1 MRKHCE
7 SYAFFKNK
15 ASENCRQLRLTTHEF
30 VKNDTLIDNLSFS
43 HFESISML
51 HYQIEFDDFR
61 QHLIHVTLRFV
72 ANPTQVLS
80 LPTWIPGSYLIREFA
95 KHIESVRA
103 YDEAGRQ
110 LQITKFEKN
119 KWRLYNTDHELITV
133 EYDVYAYDLSVRG
146 AYVDQTRL
154 YVNPAVVCLGLEGQE
169 QSGIEVEVF
178 LPKEL
183 KHFQLATGL
192 VSKSLVKGR
201 YTLKAENYAQLIDAP
216 FELAEQTRFS
226 FVTHDIPHEFVV
238 SGQHVMNTER
248 MQQDIEKICSTEISM
263 FGSAPFK
270 NYTFMTM
277 ATGNSY
283 GGLEHPNST
292 SLISPRDDLPKAG
305 EPVEPSAAYQRFL
318 GLCSHE
324 YFHSWLVKFIRPE
337 NFVNYDLDKEGYTSL
352 LWIFEGF
359 TSYYD
364 DLILYRSGVI
374 TQESYLKLLKSQ
386 IDRYLQNPG
395 RFIQSVSESSF
406 DAWIKFYRQDENSN
420 NAGTSY
426 YNKGSLVALCLDLGL
441 RLRGSSLDALMRRLY
456 ENAQKDIQVNERTIF
471 DLCKELTGDNWIEQI
486 NHLINTTDELPLDQL
501 LPEFGLSYSLKND
514 QTLAFGLKVVEKAE
528 GLIIQQALRDG
539 VGAKAGLSAN
549 DVIIAID
556 GLKASEKIL
565 TQYAKRQQ
573 TAFTVY
579 AFRRDELM
587 QFTIQAGENDLTTV
601 ELNVIDQTQLEKWLR
616 A

>member
-1 MRKHCE
+1 
-7 SYAFFKNK
+7 
-15 ASENCRQLRLTTHEF
+15 
-30 VKNDTLIDNLSFS
+30 
-43 HFESISML
+43 ML
-51 HYQIEFDDFR
+51 HYQIEFDDYR
-61 QHLIHVTLRFV
+61 QHLIHVTLRFL

-80 LPTWIPGSYLIREFA
+80 LPTWIPGSYLIREFS
-95 KHIESVRA
+95 KHIESVKA

-110 LQITKFEKN
+110 LQINKFEKN

-154 YVNPAVVCLGLEGQE
+154 YVNPACVCLGLQDQE
-169 QSGIEVEVF
+169 ESAIEVEVF
-178 LPKEL
+178 LPEEL
-183 KHFQLATGL
+183 KHFQIATGL
-192 VSKSLVKGR
+192 ESRSLVKGR
-201 YTLKAENYAQLIDAP
+201 YTLKANNYAQLIDAP
-216 FELAEQTRFS
+216 FELADQTRFS
-226 FVTHDIPHEFVV
+226 FEANGIPHEFVV
-238 SGQHVMNTER
+238 SGQHTMNAAR
-248 MQQDIEKICSTEISM
+248 MKQDLEKICSTEISM
-263 FGSAPFK
+263 FGSAPFE

-292 SLISPRDDLPKAG
+292 SLISPRDDFPKAN
-305 EPVEPSAAYQRFL
+305 EPVEPSTDYQRFL

-337 NFVNYDLDKEGYTSL
+337 NFANYDLDQESYTSL

-374 TQESYLKLLKSQ
+374 SQASYLKLLKGQ

-426 YNKGSLVALCLDLGL
+426 YNKGCLVALSLDLGL

-456 ENAQKDIQVNERTIF
+456 ENTQKGMQVNERTIVE
-471 DLCKELTGDNWIEQI
+471 LCNELTGDNWIEQI

-501 LPEFGLSYSLKND
+501 FPEFGLSYSLQNEKA
-514 QTLAFGLKVVEKAE
+514 LPFGLKVAEKAE
-528 GLIIQQALRDG
+528 GVIIQQARRDG

-556 GLKASEKIL
+556 GLKASEKL
-565 TQYAKRQQ
+565 LNQYAKQQ
-573 TAFTVY
+573 GQFTVY
-579 AFRRDELM
+579 AFRRDEFL
-587 QFTIQAGENDLTTV
+587 QFELQGGEVALTTV
-601 ELNVIDQTQLEKWLR
+601 DLTVLDQAKAEKWLK

>member
-1 MRKHCE
+1 
-7 SYAFFKNK
+7 
-15 ASENCRQLRLTTHEF
+15 
-30 VKNDTLIDNLSFS
+30 
-43 HFESISML
+43 ML
-51 HYQIEFDDFR
+51 HYQIEFDDYK
-61 QHLIHVTLRFV
+61 QHLVHVTIRFL
-72 ANPTQVLS
+72 ANPNQELW
-80 LPTWIPGSYLIREFA
+80 LPTWIPGSYLIREFS
-95 KHIESVRA
+95 KHIESVKA
-103 YDEAGRQ
+103 YDEAGR
-110 LQITKFEKN
+110 LLDIKKTSKN
-119 KWRLYNTDHELITV
+119 RWRLFNTDHELMTI

-154 YVNPAVVCLGLEGQE
+154 YINPACVCLALEGQE
-169 QSGIEVEVF
+169 QSACEVEVF
-178 LPKEL
+178 LPDEL

-192 VSKSLVKGR
+192 ASKSLVKGR
-201 YTLKAENYAQLIDAP
+201 FTLKADHYDQLIDSP
-216 FELAEQTRFS
+216 FELADQTRFS
-226 FVTHDIPHEFVV
+226 FETNGIGHEFVI
-238 SGQHVMNTER
+238 SGSHNTNIDR
-248 MQQDIEKICSTEISM
+248 LKADIEKICAAEINM

-283 GGLEHPNST
+283 GGLEHCNST
-292 SLISPRDDLPKAG
+292 SLITPRDDLPKSN
-305 EPVEPSAAYQRFL
+305 EPTEPSKDYQRFL

-337 NFVNYDLDKEGYTSL
+337 NFANYNLHQEGYTSL

-364 DLILYRSGVI
+364 DLILLRSGVI
-374 TQESYLKLLKSQ
+374 SQKSYLDLLKAQ

-395 RFIQSVSESSF
+395 RFVQTVAESSF

-456 ENAQKDIQVNERTIF
+456 ENTQNGIQVNERTIF
-471 DLCKELTGDNWIEQI
+471 DLCKELTGDSWIEQI

-501 LPEFGLSYSLKND
+501 FPEFGLSYRVKTDKSLP
-514 QTLAFGLKVVEKAE
+514 LGLKLVDKPE
-528 GLIIQQALRDG
+528 GVLVQSARRDSAA
-539 VGAKAGLSAN
+539 AKAGISAN

-556 GLKASEKIL
+556 GLKATTKLVEK
-565 TQYAKRQQ
+565 YAKQGG
-573 TAFTVY
+573 TYTVF
-579 AFRRDELM
+579 AFRRDELLT
-587 QFTIQAGENDLTTV
+587 FEVECATSDLTEV
-601 ELNVIDQTQLEKWLR
+601 ELVIEDQAKTEKWLK

>member
-1 MRKHCE
+1 
-7 SYAFFKNK
+7 
-15 ASENCRQLRLTTHEF
+15 
-30 VKNDTLIDNLSFS
+30 
-43 HFESISML
+43 ML
-51 HYQIEFDDFR
+51 HYQIEFDDYK
-61 QHLIHVTLRFV
+61 QHLVHVTIRFL
-72 ANPTQVLS
+72 ANPNQELW
-80 LPTWIPGSYLIREFA
+80 LPTWIPGSYLIREFS
-95 KHIESVRA
+95 KHIESVKA
-103 YDEAGRQ
+103 YDEAGRM
-110 LQITKFEKN
+110 LDIKKTSKN
-119 KWRLYNTDHELITV
+119 RWRLFNTDHELMTI

-154 YVNPAVVCLGLEGQE
+154 YINPACVCLALEGQE
-169 QSGIEVEVF
+169 QSACEVEVF
-178 LPKEL
+178 LPDEL

-192 VSKSLVKGR
+192 ASKSLVKGR
-201 YTLKAENYAQLIDAP
+201 FTLKADHYDQLIDSP
-216 FELAEQTRFS
+216 FELADQTRFG
-226 FVTHDIPHEFVV
+226 FETHGIEHEFVI
-238 SGQHVMNTER
+238 SGPHNANVDR
-248 MQQDIEKICSTEISM
+248 LKADIEKICAAEINM

-283 GGLEHPNST
+283 GGLEHCNST
-292 SLISPRDDLPKAG
+292 SLITPRDDLPKSN
-305 EPVEPSAAYQRFL
+305 EPTEPSKDYQRFL

-337 NFVNYDLDKEGYTSL
+337 NFANYNLHQEGYTSL

-364 DLILYRSGVI
+364 DLILLRSGVI
-374 TQESYLKLLKSQ
+374 SQKSYLDLLKAQ

-395 RFIQSVSESSF
+395 RFVQTVAESSF

-426 YNKGSLVALCLDLGL
+426 YNKGALVALCLDLGL

-456 ENAQKDIQVNERTIF
+456 ENTQNGMQVNERTIF

-501 LPEFGLSYSLKND
+501 LPEFGLSYRVKTDKSLP
-514 QTLAFGLKVVEKAE
+514 LGLKLVDKPE
-528 GLIIQQALRDG
+528 GVLVQSARRDSAA
-539 VGAKAGLSAN
+539 AKAGISAN

-556 GLKASEKIL
+556 GLKASTKLIEK
-565 TQYAKRQQ
+565 YAKQGG
-573 TAFTVY
+573 AYTVF
-579 AFRRDELM
+579 AFRRDELIS
-587 QFTIQAGENDLTTV
+587 FAVDCATSDLTEV
-601 ELNVIDQTQLEKWLR
+601 ELVVEDQAKTEKWLK

>member
-1 MRKHCE
+1 
-7 SYAFFKNK
+7 
-15 ASENCRQLRLTTHEF
+15 
-30 VKNDTLIDNLSFS
+30 
-43 HFESISML
+43 ML
-51 HYQIEFDDFR
+51 HYQIEFDDYR
-61 QHLIHVTLRFV
+61 QHLIHVTLRFL

-80 LPTWIPGSYLIREFA
+80 LPTWIPGSYLIREFS
-95 KHIESVRA
+95 KHIESVKA

-110 LQITKFEKN
+110 LKINKFEKN

-146 AYVDQTRL
+146 AYADQSRL
-154 YVNPAVVCLGLEGQE
+154 YVNPACVCLGLQD
-169 QSGIEVEVF
+169 QQDSAIEVEVF
-178 LPKEL
+178 LPEEL

-201 YTLKAENYAQLIDAP
+201 FTLKADHYAQLIDAP

-226 FVTHDIPHEFVV
+226 FEANGIPHEFVV
-238 SGQHVMNTER
+238 SGQHAMNAER
-248 MQQDIEKICSTEISM
+248 MKQDLEKICSTEISM
-263 FGSAPFK
+263 FGSAPFED
-270 NYTFMTM
+270 YTFMTM

-292 SLISPRDDLPKAG
+292 SLITPRSDLPKLN
-305 EPVEPSAAYQRFL
+305 EPEEPSTDYQRFL

-337 NFVNYDLDKEGYTSL
+337 NFANYDLDQEGYTSL

-374 TQESYLKLLKSQ
+374 SQASYLSLLKGQ

-426 YNKGSLVALCLDLGL
+426 YNKGCLVALSLDLGL

-456 ENAQKDIQVNERTIF
+456 ENTQKGIQVNERTIVE
-471 DLCKELTGDNWIEQI
+471 LCNELTGSNWIEQI

-501 LPEFGLSYSLKND
+501 FPEFGLSYRLKNEKA
-514 QTLAFGLKVVEKAE
+514 LPFGLKLVDKPE
-528 GLIIQQALRDG
+528 GVLIQQARREG
-539 VGAKAGLSAN
+539 TGAIAGLSAN
-549 DVIIAID
+549 DVIVAID
-556 GLKASEKIL
+556 GLKASEKL
-565 TQYAKRQQ
+565 LSQYSKQQ
-573 TAFTVY
+573 DRFTVY
-579 AFRRDELM
+579 AFRRDEFM
-587 QFTIQAGENDLTTV
+587 QFELQGGEIDLTTV
-601 ELNVIDQTQLEKWLR
+601 ELTVLDQDKAEKWLKV
-616 A
+616 

>member
-1 MRKHCE
+1 
-7 SYAFFKNK
+7 
-15 ASENCRQLRLTTHEF
+15 
-30 VKNDTLIDNLSFS
+30 
-43 HFESISML
+43 ML
-51 HYQIEFDDFR
+51 HYQIEFDDYR
-61 QHLIHVTLRFV
+61 QHLIHVTLRFL

-80 LPTWIPGSYLIREFA
+80 LPTWIPGSYLIREFS
-95 KHIESVRA
+95 KHIESVKA

-110 LQITKFEKN
+110 LKINKFEKN

-146 AYVDQTRL
+146 AYVDQSRL
-154 YVNPAVVCLGLEGQE
+154 YVNPACVCLGLQD
-169 QSGIEVEVF
+169 QQDSAIEVEVF
-178 LPKEL
+178 LPEEL

-201 YTLKAENYAQLIDAP
+201 FTLKADHYAQLIDAP

-226 FVTHDIPHEFVV
+226 FEANGIPHEFVV
-238 SGQHVMNTER
+238 SGQHAMNAER
-248 MQQDIEKICSTEISM
+248 MKQDLEKICSTEISM
-263 FGSAPFK
+263 FGSAPFED
-270 NYTFMTM
+270 YTFMTM

-292 SLISPRDDLPKAG
+292 SLITPRSDLPKLN
-305 EPVEPSAAYQRFL
+305 EPEEPSADYQRFL

-337 NFVNYDLDKEGYTSL
+337 NFANYDLDQEGYTSL

-374 TQESYLKLLKSQ
+374 SQASYLSLLKGQ

-426 YNKGSLVALCLDLGL
+426 YNKGCLVALSLDLGL

-456 ENAQKDIQVNERTIF
+456 ENTQKGIQVNERTIVE
-471 DLCKELTGDNWIEQI
+471 LCNELTGSNWIEQI

-501 LPEFGLSYSLKND
+501 FPEFGLSYRLKNEKA
-514 QTLAFGLKVVEKAE
+514 LPFGLKLVDKPE
-528 GLIIQQALRDG
+528 GVLIQQARREG
-539 VGAKAGLSAN
+539 TGAIAGLSAN
-549 DVIIAID
+549 DVIVAID
-556 GLKASEKIL
+556 GLKASEKL
-565 TQYAKRQQ
+565 LSQYSKQQ
-573 TAFTVY
+573 DRFTVY
-579 AFRRDELM
+579 AFRRDEFM
-587 QFTIQAGENDLTTV
+587 QFELQGGEIDLTTV
-601 ELNVIDQTQLEKWLR
+601 ELTVLDQDKAEKWLNV
-616 A
+616 

>member
-1 MRKHCE
+1 
-7 SYAFFKNK
+7 
-15 ASENCRQLRLTTHEF
+15 
-30 VKNDTLIDNLSFS
+30 
-43 HFESISML
+43 ML
-51 HYQIEFDDFR
+51 HYQIEFDDYR
-61 QHLIHVTLRFV
+61 QHLIHVTLRFL

-80 LPTWIPGSYLIREFA
+80 LPTWIPGSYLIREFS
-95 KHIESVRA
+95 KHIESVKA

-110 LQITKFEKN
+110 LKINKFEKN

-146 AYVDQTRL
+146 AYVDQSRL
-154 YVNPAVVCLGLEGQE
+154 YVNPACVCLGLQD
-169 QSGIEVEVF
+169 QQDSAIEVEVF
-178 LPKEL
+178 LPEEL

-201 YTLKAENYAQLIDAP
+201 FTLKADHYAQLIDAP

-226 FVTHDIPHEFVV
+226 FEANGIPHEFVV
-238 SGQHVMNTER
+238 SGQHAMNAER
-248 MQQDIEKICSTEISM
+248 MKQDLEKICSTEISM
-263 FGSAPFK
+263 FGSAPFED
-270 NYTFMTM
+270 YTFMTM

-292 SLISPRDDLPKAG
+292 SLITPRSDLPKLN
-305 EPVEPSAAYQRFL
+305 EPEEPSADYQRFL

-324 YFHSWLVKFIRPE
+324 YFHSWLIKFIRPE
-337 NFVNYDLDKEGYTSL
+337 NFANYDLDQEGYTSL

-374 TQESYLKLLKSQ
+374 SQASYLSLLKGQ

-426 YNKGSLVALCLDLGL
+426 YNKGCLVALSLDLGL

-456 ENAQKDIQVNERTIF
+456 ENTQKGIQVNERTIVE
-471 DLCKELTGDNWIEQI
+471 LCNELTGSNWIEQI

-501 LPEFGLSYSLKND
+501 FPEFGLSYRLKNEKA
-514 QTLAFGLKVVEKAE
+514 LPFGLKLVDKPE
-528 GLIIQQALRDG
+528 GVLIQQARREG
-539 VGAKAGLSAN
+539 TGAIAGLSAN
-549 DVIIAID
+549 DVIVAID
-556 GLKASEKIL
+556 GLKASEKL
-565 TQYAKRQQ
+565 LSQYSKQQ
-573 TAFTVY
+573 DRFTVY
-579 AFRRDELM
+579 AFRRDEFM
-587 QFTIQAGENDLTTV
+587 QFELQGGEIDLTTV
-601 ELNVIDQTQLEKWLR
+601 ELTVLDQDKAEKWLNV
-616 A
+616 

>member
-1 MRKHCE
+1 
-7 SYAFFKNK
+7 
-15 ASENCRQLRLTTHEF
+15 
-30 VKNDTLIDNLSFS
+30 
-43 HFESISML
+43 ML
-51 HYQIEFDDFR
+51 HYQIEFDDYK
-61 QHLIHVTLRFV
+61 QHLVHVTIRFL
-72 ANPTQVLS
+72 ANPNQELW
-80 LPTWIPGSYLIREFA
+80 LPTWIPGSYLIREFS
-95 KHIESVRA
+95 KHIESVKA
-103 YDEAGRQ
+103 YDEAGRM
-110 LQITKFEKN
+110 LDIKKTSKN
-119 KWRLYNTDHELITV
+119 HWRLFNTDHELMTI

-154 YVNPAVVCLGLEGQE
+154 YINPACVCLALEGQE
-169 QSGIEVEVF
+169 QSACEVEVF
-178 LPKEL
+178 LPDEL

-192 VSKSLVKGR
+192 ASKSLVKGR
-201 YTLKAENYAQLIDAP
+201 FTLKADHYDQLIDSP
-216 FELAEQTRFS
+216 FELADQTRFG
-226 FVTHDIPHEFVV
+226 FETHGIEHEFVI
-238 SGQHVMNTER
+238 SGPHNANVDR
-248 MQQDIEKICSTEISM
+248 LKADIEKICAAEINM

-283 GGLEHPNST
+283 GGLEHCNST
-292 SLISPRDDLPKAG
+292 SLITPRDDLPKSN
-305 EPVEPSAAYQRFL
+305 EQTEPSKDYQRFL

-337 NFVNYDLDKEGYTSL
+337 NFANYNLHQEGYTSL

-364 DLILYRSGVI
+364 DLILLRSGVI
-374 TQESYLKLLKSQ
+374 SQKSYLDLLKAQ

-395 RFIQSVSESSF
+395 RFVQTVAESSF

-426 YNKGSLVALCLDLGL
+426 YNKGALVALCLDLGL

-456 ENAQKDIQVNERTIF
+456 ENTQNGMQVNERTIF

-501 LPEFGLSYSLKND
+501 LPEFGLSYRVKTDKSLP
-514 QTLAFGLKVVEKAE
+514 LGLKLVDKPE
-528 GLIIQQALRDG
+528 GVLVQSARRESA
-539 VGAKAGLSAN
+539 GAKAGISAN

-556 GLKASEKIL
+556 GLKASTKLIEK
-565 TQYAKRQQ
+565 YAKQGGSY
-573 TAFTVY
+573 TVF
-579 AFRRDELM
+579 AFRRDELIS
-587 QFTIQAGENDLTTV
+587 FEVDCTTTDLTEV
-601 ELNVIDQTQLEKWLR
+601 ELVVDDQAKTEKWLK